1 MKVDKKL
8 VSEISSA
15 MKLDFSATE
24 MDQLVD
30 ELNQTLDMLSALD
43 EVDTTDLEATYYGG
57 LGEAVFR
64 KDEPIESPEQV
75 EAMLK
80 QVRASKD
87 QMIEVPAMID
97 DGEAGA

>member
-8 VSEISSA
+8 VSEISTV

-24 MDQLVD
+24 MDQLVG
-30 ELNQTLDMLSALD
+30 ELTETLEMLSALD
-43 EVDTTDLEATYYGG
+43 EVDTEGVAGTYYGG
-57 LGEAVFR
+57 VGEAVFR
-64 KDEPIESPEQV
+64 NDEPVESPEEVQ
-75 EAMLK
+75 AMLK

-87 QMIEVPAMID
+87 QMIEVPAMLD